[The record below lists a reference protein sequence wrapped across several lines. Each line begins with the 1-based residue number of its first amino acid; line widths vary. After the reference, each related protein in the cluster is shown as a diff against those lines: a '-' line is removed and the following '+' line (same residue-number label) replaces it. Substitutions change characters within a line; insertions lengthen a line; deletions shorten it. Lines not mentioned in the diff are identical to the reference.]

1 MKKIS
6 VYIVDDHSLF
16 REGLKMLLSNLDYID
31 NIYEAENGQQFID
44 GLSKNKVE
52 IALLDVEMP
61 VMNGIQAAQ
70 LAKKISPGIKLI
82 ALSMYS
88 EENYYLSMIEAG
100 ACGFLLKNSNFQEVE
115 KAIIDVYNEKSYI
128 SIEILNNILKHPQKP
143 GFNNFTEE
151 LTERE
156 AEILLLIC
164 KGLTNNEIAD
174 RLVLSKRTVD
184 KHREN
189 LLQKTQ
195 SKNTANL
202 VIYAIKN
209 GILKIYPDK

>member
-6 VYIVDDHSLF
+6 IYIVDDHSLF
-16 REGLKMLLSNLDYID
+16 REGLKLLLSNLDYID
-31 NIYEAENGQQFID
+31 KIYEAENGQQFID
-44 GLSKNKVE
+44 GLAKNPVD
-52 IALLDVEMP
+52 IALLDIEMP

-70 LAKKISPGIKLI
+70 MAKEISPGIKLI
-82 ALSMYS
+82 VLSMYS
-88 EENYYLSMIEAG
+88 DENYYLSMIEAG

-115 KAIIDVYNEKSYI
+115 KAIVDVYNDKSYI
-128 SIEILNNILKHPQKP
+128 SIEILNNILKQPQKTN
-143 GFNNFTEE
+143 FNNLSEN

-156 AEILLLIC
+156 SEILLLIC

-174 RLVLSKRTVD
+174 RLMLSKRTID

-189 LLQKTQ
+189 LLEKTQ
-195 SKNTANL
+195 SKNTAHL

-209 GILKIYPDK
+209 GYLKI